1 MNKMLIIVMAILFVA
16 CGKNMEPD
24 AGSVQ
29 GEWKILQ
36 IDPPF
41 PHFQKDTVGLEGLA
55 LFLLASK
62 GDSLLPA
69 RIAIDERN
77 MVLKSNTLTLDT
89 VGYSMIGNDGE
100 GYKLKTADGT
110 LHMKLGPA
118 NEATLSIEG
127 VTYRLARAGQQE

>member
-1 MNKMLIIVMAILFVA
+1 MNKMLIIVLAILFVA

-24 AGSVQ
+24 AGSFQ
-29 GEWKILQ
+29 GEWKIVR

-77 MVLKSNTLTLDT
+77 MVLKSNTFSLDT
-89 VGYSMIGNDGE
+89 VRYSISGQDEE
-100 GYKLKTADGT
+100 GYKLKTADGS
-110 LHMKLGPA
+110 LHMKVGPA
-118 NEATLSIEG
+118 HEATLSVEG
-127 VTYRLARAGQQE
+127 MTYRLARTGQQE